1 MKWIAIISLALMVS
15 CSKNTSCTSAI
26 KGKLK
31 NLTGL
36 DGCGW
41 VIEANGKTYEPI
53 NLGEFDS
60 SLLVENQHI
69 FFSYNSFSGGS
80 ICMVGETIQL
90 ICVEKR

>member
-1 MKWIAIISLALMVS
+1 MKWLSIIGLALLVS
-15 CSKNTSCTSAI
+15 CSKSTSCTGAI

-90 ICVEKR
+90 TCVEKR

>member
-1 MKWIAIISLALMVS
+1 MKWISIISLALLVS
-15 CSKNTSCTSAI
+15 CSKNTSCTSAS

-41 VIEANGKTYEPI
+41 VIEANGTTFEPV
-53 NLGEFDS
+53 NLGQFDS
-60 SLLVENQHI
+60 SLLVENQKI

-90 ICVEKR
+90 TCVEKR

>member
-1 MKWIAIISLALMVS
+1 MKWISIISLALMVS
-15 CSKNTSCTSAI
+15 CSKNTSCASAI

-90 ICVEKR
+90 TCVEKR

>member
-1 MKWIAIISLALMVS
+1 MKWISIISLVLLVS
-15 CSKNTSCTSAI
+15 CSKSTSCTSAI
-26 KGKLK
+26 QGKLK

-41 VIEANGKTYEPI
+41 VIEANGKTFEPV

-60 SLLVENQHI
+60 SLLAENQKI
-69 FFSYNSFSGGS
+69 YFSYNPFPGGS

-90 ICVEKR
+90 TCVKKK

>member
-1 MKWIAIISLALMVS
+1 MKWLSIIGLALLVS
-15 CSKNTSCTSAI
+15 CSKSTSCTGAI

-41 VIEANGKTYEPI
+41 VIEANGKTFEPI

-60 SLLVENQHI
+60 TLLNENQHI
-69 FFSYNSFSGGS
+69 YFSYESFPVGS
-80 ICMVGETIQL
+80 ICMVGETNQL
-90 ICVEKR
+90 KCVEKR

>member
-1 MKWIAIISLALMVS
+1 MKWISLISLGLLVS
-15 CSKNTSCTSAI
+15 CSKNTSCTSAS

-60 SLLVENQHI
+60 SLLVENQQI

-80 ICMVGETIQL
+80 ICMVGETIHL
-90 ICVEKR
+90 TCVEKR

>member
-1 MKWIAIISLALMVS
+1 MKWISLISLALMVS
-15 CSKNTSCTSAI
+15 CSKSTSCTSAI

-53 NLGEFDS
+53 NLGQFES
-60 SLLVENQHI
+60 SLLVENQKI

-90 ICVEKR
+90 ICVERR

>member
-1 MKWIAIISLALMVS
+1 MKWIAILSLSLLVG
-15 CSKNTSCTSAI
+15 CSKRTSCTSAI
-26 KGKLK
+26 QGKLK

-60 SLLVENQHI
+60 SLLAENQKI
-69 FFSYNSFSGGS
+69 YFSYSPFPGGS

>member
-1 MKWIAIISLALMVS
+1 MKWISIISLALMVS
-15 CSKNTSCTSAI
+15 CSKSTSCTSAS

-69 FFSYNSFSGGS
+69 FFSYNSFSSGS

>member
-1 MKWIAIISLALMVS
+1 MKWISLISLALLVS
-15 CSKNTSCTSAI
+15 CSKKTSCTSAS

-90 ICVEKR
+90 TCVEKR

>member
-15 CSKNTSCTSAI
+15 CAKNTSCTSAS

-90 ICVEKR
+90 TCVEKR

>member
-1 MKWIAIISLALMVS
+1 MVS
-15 CSKNTSCTSAI
+15 CSKSTSCTSAS

-60 SLLVENQHI
+60 SLLIENQHI

-90 ICVEKR
+90 ICVERR

>member
-1 MKWIAIISLALMVS
+1 MKWLSIISLALLVS
-15 CSKNTSCTSAI
+15 CSKSTSCTGAT

-31 NLTGL
+31 NLTGF

-41 VIEANGKTYEPI
+41 VIEANGKTFEPV

-60 SLLVENQHI
+60 SLLAENQKI
-69 FFSYNSFSGGS
+69 YFSYSPFPVGS

-90 ICVEKR
+90 LCVDKR

>member
-1 MKWIAIISLALMVS
+1 MKWISIISLVLLVS
-15 CSKNTSCTSAI
+15 CSKSTSCTSAI
-26 KGKLK
+26 QGKLK

-41 VIEANGKTYEPI
+41 VIEANGKTFEPV

-60 SLLVENQHI
+60 SLLAENQKI
-69 FFSYNSFSGGS
+69 YFSYSPFLGGS

-90 ICVEKR
+90 TCVKKK

>member
-1 MKWIAIISLALMVS
+1 MKWIAIISVCLMVS
-15 CSKNTSCTSAI
+15 CSKNTSCTSSI

-31 NLTGL
+31 NLSGL

-41 VIEANGKTYEPI
+41 VIEANGKTYEPT

-69 FFSYNSFSGGS
+69 FFSYSPFSGGS
-80 ICMVGETIQL
+80 FCMVGETIQL
-90 ICVEKR
+90 NCVEKR

>member
-1 MKWIAIISLALMVS
+1 MKWLSIISLALLVS
-15 CSKNTSCTSAI
+15 CSKSTSCTGAT

-31 NLTGL
+31 NLTGF

-41 VIEANGKTYEPI
+41 VIEANGKTFEPV

-60 SLLVENQHI
+60 SLLAEDQKI
-69 FFSYNSFSGGS
+69 YFSYSPFPVGS

-90 ICVEKR
+90 KCVEKR

>member
-1 MKWIAIISLALMVS
+1 MKWVSLICLFLFVS
-15 CSKNTSCTSAI
+15 CAKKTSCSSAV

-41 VIEANGKTYEPI
+41 VIEADGKTYEPV

-60 SLLVENQHI
+60 TLLNENQKI
-69 FFSYNSFSGGS
+69 YFSYNNFSGGS
-80 ICMVGETIQL
+80 ICMVGAMIQ
-90 ICVEKR
+90 ITCIEKR

>member
-1 MKWIAIISLALMVS
+1 MKWLSIISLALLVS
-15 CSKNTSCTSAI
+15 CSKSTSCTGAI

-31 NLTGL
+31 NLTGI

-41 VIEANGKTYEPI
+41 LIEADGKTFEPV

-60 SLLVENQHI
+60 SLLAEDQKI
-69 FFSYNSFSGGS
+69 YFSYSPFPVGS

-90 ICVEKR
+90 KCVEKR